1 MDTIISSMQLLD
13 YAGKLISCIVTVFFV
28 FQFFNTRYERLLSKR
43 LPYIGWA
50 VFCCALNL
58 LIYLFN
64 NPLLNITFWISI
76 ILITSKIFYHDSNLS
91 RQRYYMTNVAFVFV
105 YAICEALGCFFI
117 EASVPFMQA
126 GPGENAHIVEF
137 VRTICGSAMVILM
150 YYLFL
155 KRLFNPKRTVRIS
168 WGQWA
173 IYAIITAYALINIC
187 EILFL
192 IRHGLTDRDYLFLM
206 VDGIFII
213 VVNLYLFYLLDAF
226 AENKDL
232 KYKLML
238 YERQAQSNYEYYI
251 KQMENHKKTLA
262 VIHDVRKHMRIADA
276 YEQQGQS
283 EQRKEYVDNFEEMI
297 APLLM
302 FPYCENAILNII
314 INDKAEYCKEKNISF
329 DVDIREVDLG
339 FMQPIDITTI
349 FGNLLDNAVEACE
362 ASEEKKIQLKIHPF
376 NGLIYMKISNT
387 YINDIQWDEKG
398 RPVSNKGRDH
408 GIGLENVEQTLR
420 EYHGSLQM
428 SAKDQVF
435 TTEVMF
441 NRP

>member
-1 MDTIISSMQLLD
+1 MDMIISNMQLLD
-13 YAGKLISCIVTVFFV
+13 YAGKLISCIVTVFLV
-28 FQFFNTRYERLLSKR
+28 FQYFNTRYERQLSKR

-58 LIYLFN
+58 LVYLFN
-64 NPLLNITFWISI
+64 NPFLNITFWISV
-76 ILITSKIFYHDSNLS
+76 ILITSKVFYYDLVLS
-91 RQRYYMTNVAFVFV
+91 KRRYYMMNVAFVF
-105 YAICEALGCFFI
+105 AISVCEAVGGILAETCIRLLHI
-117 EASVPFMQA
+117 EIE
-126 GPGENAHIVEF
+126 ENASIIGFAFNLACV
-137 VRTICGSAMVILM
+137 TASILL

-155 KRLFNPKRTVRIS
+155 RRLFIPKRTDRITF
-168 WGQWA
+168 GEWA
-173 IYAIITAYALINIC
+173 IYVVITAYALVNIG

-192 IRHGLTDRDYLFLM
+192 IKHGLSDRDYVFLM

-213 VVNLYLFYLLDAF
+213 VVNLYLFYLLDVF

-283 EQRKEYVDNFEEMI
+283 EQRKEYADNFEEMI

-408 GIGLENVEQTLR
+408 GIGLENVEQTLQ

-428 SAKDQVF
+428 SAKEQVF

-441 NRP
+441 NRS